1 MKSPGVKLAAL
12 AIGLALASAL
22 GHPQSQRYPALD
34 WTSTSFQAAF
44 EDFFPT
50 RNFAGDFIAVRAHQ
64 NGSNEAPEFSFIL
77 ENTQDPHAIRA
88 TLREAQG
95 VSLYQQ
101 LAALHAKDPARSYED
116 MKPELKVQTWSFTV
130 AQCPAVQAQY
140 NAFENIQ
147 FVRPRDEDEPDE
159 NPIVYEISETVA
171 GGSSQVIEFMPMRAI
186 PRWAVATHAALR
198 GCAGLPPTS
207 GSAGSDK
214 KD

>member
-1 MKSPGVKLAAL
+1 MKSLGVKFAAL

-22 GHPQSQRYPALD
+22 VHPQSQRYPALD

-64 NGSNEAPEFSFIL
+64 NGSNEEPEFSFIL
-77 ENTQDPHAIRA
+77 ENTQDPHAIRG

-95 VSLYQQ
+95 ESLYRQ
-101 LAALHAKDPARSYED
+101 LAALHAKDPARRYEEL
-116 MKPELKVQTWSFTV
+116 KPELKVQTWTFT
-130 AQCPAVQAQY
+130 ATQCPAVQAQY

-147 FVRPRDEDEPDE
+147 FVRPHDEDEVEE
-159 NPIVYEISETVA
+159 NPIVYEINETVA
-171 GGSSQVIEFMPMRAI
+171 GGSSQVIEFIPTRAI

-198 GCAGLPPTS
+198 ACAGPPPTS
-207 GSAGSDK
+207 AGAGSDK